1 MEDFLKSIVDSFT
14 NSKELEQFS
23 DLIEISEDQYVKEK
37 VFRLKYKELFGLI
50 DQDVQIPT
58 Q

>member
-23 DLIEISEDQYVKEK
+23 DLIGISEDQYVKEK

-50 DQDVQIPT
+50 DQHVQIPT

>member
-23 DLIEISEDQYVKEK
+23 DLIGISEDQYVKEK

-58 Q
+58 R